1 MVTETEFRDAY
12 SELKVNIIPIIDEF
26 NNRKNSSKW
35 ANMLNRVEKS
45 RYAENVSL
53 EKAIASL
60 GISELVN
67 HLHKSEFYSLVI
79 EHIKSIEHCTLKK
92 PFLMKDMYDGS
103 IIAYIESEG
112 VDSVFSIGVYKTDH
126 IGTHFT
132 LYSISIMEGECD
144 KITLLGFSEIM
155 EQIKSIENS

>member
-1 MVTETEFRDAY
+1 MVTETELRDAY

-35 ANMLNRVEKS
+35 ANMLHRVEKS
-45 RYAENVSL
+45 RYSENVSL

-60 GISELVN
+60 GISELVG
-67 HLHKSEFYSLVI
+67 HLHKSEFFSLVI
-79 EHIKSIEHCTLKK
+79 EHIKNIEHCTLKT
-92 PFLMKDMYDGS
+92 PFLLKDMYDGT
-103 IIAYIESEG
+103 IIEHIESEG
-112 VDSVFSIGVYKTDH
+112 VNSVFSIGVFKTDEV
-126 IGTHFT
+126 GTHFT
-132 LYSISIMEGECD
+132 PYSVSIMEGEWD